1 MKLGGLFDVE
11 AKKNRIKELET
22 ALNDS
27 SIWSDLERANKINA
41 ELTNLKKEISGISKI
56 NLSIETIA
64 LMLDEA
70 TSDAELMNE
79 VALEIENVS
88 KEVEELYIATLLNG
102 PYDNL
107 NCFLEIHPGA
117 GGTEACDWASMLLR
131 MYERFCEK
139 NNYKYEVIDFLK
151 GEEAGVKSVTL
162 RISGF
167 NAYGYFKGEK
177 GIHRLVR
184 ISPFDSNKRRH
195 TSFASVSVVPEFEK
209 ISDIEIKDEE
219 LKIDVFH
226 SSGAGGQSVNTSDSA
241 VRITHLPTN
250 IVVSCQVERS
260 QLRNKERAM
269 EMLKSKLYQ
278 LEVEKKEAELNKE
291 KGLNSSINFGSQ
303 IRNYVLEPYT
313 LVKDVRSGYETSQ
326 AFKVLDGD
334 ILDIMQSVLKKN
346 INK

>member
-1 MKLGGLFDVE
+1 MILGGHFDVS
-11 AKKNRIKELET
+11 AKDKRIKELEDI
-22 ALNDS
+22 LNQPN
-27 SIWSDLERANKINA
+27 IWNDNVYASKVNS
-41 ELTNLKKEISGISKI
+41 ELINLKKE
-56 NLSIETIA
+56 LSDLKKASSIVDGLKDLIE
-64 LMLDEA
+64 LVSLDDSLKEDLE
-70 TSDAELMNE
+70 TEFLNAEKL
-79 VALEIENVS
+79 I
-88 KEVEELYIATLLNG
+88 EELEVATLLNG

-117 GGTEACDWASMLLR
+117 GGTEAMDWASMLLR
-131 MYERFCEK
+131 MYERFCEA
-139 NNYKYEVIDFLK
+139 NGYKYEVIDFLK

-162 RISGF
+162 RISG
-167 NAYGYFKGEK
+167 NMSYGYFKGEK
-177 GIHRLVR
+177 GVHRLVR

-195 TSFASVSVVPEFEK
+195 TSFASVTVVPEFDK
-209 ISDIEIKDEE
+209 VSDIEIKEE
-219 LKIDVFH
+219 DLKIDVFH

-241 VRITHLPTN
+241 VRITHLPTK

-291 KGLNSSINFGSQ
+291 KGISDSINFGSQ

-313 LVKDVRSGYETSQ
+313 LVKDLRSGYETSQ

-334 ILDIMQSVLKKN
+334 ILAIMESVLKLK
-346 INK
+346 K

>member
-1 MKLGGLFDVE
+1 MILGGHFDVVS
-11 AKKNRIKELET
+11 KDKRIKELEDI
-22 ALNDS
+22 LNQPN
-27 SIWSDLERANKINA
+27 IWTDNNYASKVNS
-41 ELTNLKKEISGISKI
+41 ELISLKKELGDLKKANTIVNGLKDLIELV
-56 NLSIETIA
+56 NLDDS
-64 LMLDEA
+64 LKD
-70 TSDAELMNE
+70 D
-79 VALEIENVS
+79 LEIEFLNAEKLVEDL
-88 KEVEELYIATLLNG
+88 EVATLLNG

-117 GGTEACDWASMLLR
+117 GGTEAMDWASMLLR
-131 MYERFCEK
+131 MYERFCEA

-162 RISGF
+162 RIAGSM
-167 NAYGYFKGEK
+167 AYGYFKGEK
-177 GIHRLVR
+177 GVHRLVR

-195 TSFASVSVVPEFEK
+195 TSFASVTVVPEFDK
-209 ISDIEIKDEE
+209 ISDIEIKDED

-241 VRITHLPTN
+241 VRITYLPTK

-291 KGLNSSINFGSQ
+291 KGINDSINFGSQ

-313 LVKDVRSGYETSQ
+313 LVKDLRSGYETSQ

-334 ILDIMQSVLKKN
+334 ILAIMESVLKLK
-346 INK
+346 K

>member
-1 MKLGGLFDVE
+1 MILGGHFDVS
-11 AKKNRIKELET
+11 AKDKRIKELEDI
-22 ALNDS
+22 LNQPN
-27 SIWSDLERANKINA
+27 IWNDNVYASKVNS
-41 ELTNLKKEISGISKI
+41 ELINLKKE
-56 NLSIETIA
+56 LSDLKKASSIVDGLKDLIE
-64 LMLDEA
+64 LVSLDDSLKEYLE
-70 TSDAELMNE
+70 TEFLNAEKL
-79 VALEIENVS
+79 I
-88 KEVEELYIATLLNG
+88 EELEVATLLNG

-117 GGTEACDWASMLLR
+117 GGTEAMDWASMLLR
-131 MYERFCEK
+131 MYERFCEA
-139 NNYKYEVIDFLK
+139 NGYKYEVIDFLK

-162 RISGF
+162 RISG
-167 NAYGYFKGEK
+167 NMSYGYFKGEK
-177 GIHRLVR
+177 GVHRLVR

-195 TSFASVSVVPEFEK
+195 TSFASVTVVPEFDK
-209 ISDIEIKDEE
+209 VSDIEIKDED

-241 VRITHLPTN
+241 VRITHLPTK

-291 KGLNSSINFGSQ
+291 KGISDSINFGSQ

-313 LVKDVRSGYETSQ
+313 LVKDLRSGYETSQ

-334 ILDIMQSVLKKN
+334 ILAIMESVLKLK
-346 INK
+346 K

>member
-1 MKLGGLFDVE
+1 MISGGHFDVG
-11 AKKNRIKELET
+11 AKDKRIKELEDI
-22 ALNDS
+22 LNQPN
-27 SIWSDLERANKINA
+27 IWNDNVYASKVNS
-41 ELTNLKKEISGISKI
+41 ELINLKKE
-56 NLSIETIA
+56 LSDLKKASSIVDGLKDLFELVSLDDSLKDDLETEF
-64 LMLDEA
+64 LN
-70 TSDAELMNE
+70 AEKL
-79 VALEIENVS
+79 I
-88 KEVEELYIATLLNG
+88 EELEVATLLNG

-117 GGTEACDWASMLLR
+117 GGTEAMDWASMLLR
-131 MYERFCEK
+131 MYERFCEA
-139 NNYKYEVIDFLK
+139 NGYKYEVIDFLK

-162 RISGF
+162 RISG
-167 NAYGYFKGEK
+167 NMSYGYFKGEK
-177 GIHRLVR
+177 GVHRLVR

-195 TSFASVSVVPEFEK
+195 TSFASVTVVPEFDK
-209 ISDIEIKDEE
+209 VSDIEIKDED

-241 VRITHLPTN
+241 VRITHLPTK

-291 KGLNSSINFGSQ
+291 KGISDSINFGSQ

-313 LVKDVRSGYETSQ
+313 LVKDLRSGYETSQ

-334 ILDIMQSVLKKN
+334 ILAIMESVLKLKR
-346 INK
+346 

>member
-1 MKLGGLFDVE
+1 MILGGHFDVG
-11 AKKNRIKELET
+11 AKDKRIKELEDI
-22 ALNDS
+22 LNQPN
-27 SIWSDLERANKINA
+27 IWNDNVYASKVNS
-41 ELTNLKKEISGISKI
+41 ELINLKKELSDLKKAGSIVSGLKDLMELV
-56 NLSIETIA
+56 NLDDS
-64 LMLDEA
+64 LKDDLEA
-70 TSDAELMNE
+70 EFLNAEKL
-79 VALEIENVS
+79 I
-88 KEVEELYIATLLNG
+88 EELEIATLLNG

-117 GGTEACDWASMLLR
+117 GGTEAMDWASMLLR
-131 MYERFCEK
+131 MYERFCEA
-139 NNYKYEVIDFLK
+139 NGYKYEVIDFLK

-162 RISGF
+162 RISG
-167 NAYGYFKGEK
+167 NMSYGYFKGEK
-177 GIHRLVR
+177 GVHRLVR

-195 TSFASVSVVPEFEK
+195 TSFASVTVVPEFDK
-209 ISDIEIKDEE
+209 VSDIEIKDED

-241 VRITHLPTN
+241 VRITHLPTK

-291 KGLNSSINFGSQ
+291 KGISDSINFGSQ

-313 LVKDVRSGYETSQ
+313 LVKDLRSGYETSQ

-334 ILDIMQSVLKKN
+334 ILAIMESVLKLKR
-346 INK
+346 

>member
-1 MKLGGLFDVE
+1 MILGGRFDVNV
-11 AKKNRIKELET
+11 KDKRIKELEDI
-22 ALNDS
+22 LNQPD
-27 SIWSDLERANKINA
+27 IWTNNA
-41 ELTNLKKEISGISKI
+41 YASKVNSELISLKKELGDLKKANTIVNGLKD
-56 NLSIETIA
+56 LIE
-64 LMLDEA
+64 LVSLDDSLKDDLE
-70 TSDAELMNE
+70 TEFLNAEKLVEDLE
-79 VALEIENVS
+79 V
-88 KEVEELYIATLLNG
+88 ATLLNG

-117 GGTEACDWASMLLR
+117 GGTEAMDWASMLLR
-131 MYERFCEK
+131 MYERFCES
-139 NNYKYEVIDFLK
+139 NGYKYEVIDFLK

-162 RISGF
+162 RISG
-167 NAYGYFKGEK
+167 NMSYGYFKCEK
-177 GIHRLVR
+177 GVHRLVR

-195 TSFASVSVVPEFEK
+195 TSFASVTVVPEFDK
-209 ISDIEIKDEE
+209 ISDIEIKDED

-241 VRITHLPTN
+241 VRITHLPTK

-291 KGLNSSINFGSQ
+291 KGISDSINFGSQ

-313 LVKDVRSGYETSQ
+313 LVKDLRSGYETSQ

-334 ILDIMQSVLKKN
+334 ILAIMESVLRLKK
-346 INK
+346 

>member
-1 MKLGGLFDVE
+1 MILGGHFDVS
-11 AKKNRIKELET
+11 AKDKRIKELEDI
-22 ALNDS
+22 LNQPN
-27 SIWSDLERANKINA
+27 IWNDNVYASKVNS
-41 ELTNLKKEISGISKI
+41 ELINLKKE
-56 NLSIETIA
+56 LSDLKKASSIVDGLKDLIE
-64 LMLDEA
+64 LVSLDDSLKDDLE
-70 TSDAELMNE
+70 TEFLNAEKL
-79 VALEIENVS
+79 I
-88 KEVEELYIATLLNG
+88 EELEVATLLNG

-117 GGTEACDWASMLLR
+117 GGTEAMDWASMLLR
-131 MYERFCEK
+131 MYERFCEA
-139 NNYKYEVIDFLK
+139 NGYKYEVIDFLK

-162 RISGF
+162 RISG
-167 NAYGYFKGEK
+167 NMSYGYFKGEK
-177 GIHRLVR
+177 GVHRLVR

-195 TSFASVSVVPEFEK
+195 TSFASVTVVPEFDK
-209 ISDIEIKDEE
+209 VSDIEIKDED

-241 VRITHLPTN
+241 VRITHLPTK

-291 KGLNSSINFGSQ
+291 KGISDSINFGSQ

-313 LVKDVRSGYETSQ
+313 LVKDLRSGYETSQ

-334 ILDIMQSVLKKN
+334 ILAIMESVLKLK
-346 INK
+346 K

>member
-1 MKLGGLFDVE
+1 MILGGCFDVNV
-11 AKKNRIKELET
+11 KDKRIKELEDI
-22 ALNDS
+22 LNQPD
-27 SIWSDLERANKINA
+27 IWTNNA
-41 ELTNLKKEISGISKI
+41 YASKVNSELISLKKELGDLKKANTIVNGLKD
-56 NLSIETIA
+56 LIE
-64 LMLDEA
+64 LVSLDD
-70 TSDAELMNE
+70 SLKDD
-79 VALEIENVS
+79 LEIEFLNAEKLVEDL
-88 KEVEELYIATLLNG
+88 EVATLLNG

-117 GGTEACDWASMLLR
+117 GGTEAMDWASMLLR
-131 MYERFCEK
+131 MYERFCES
-139 NNYKYEVIDFLK
+139 NGYKYEVIDFLK

-162 RISGF
+162 RISG
-167 NAYGYFKGEK
+167 NMSYGYFKGEK
-177 GIHRLVR
+177 GVHRLVR

-195 TSFASVSVVPEFEK
+195 TSFASVTVVPEFDK
-209 ISDIEIKDEE
+209 ISDIEIKDED

-241 VRITHLPTN
+241 VRITHLPTK

-291 KGLNSSINFGSQ
+291 KGISDSINFGSQ

-313 LVKDVRSGYETSQ
+313 LVKDLRSSYETSQ

-334 ILDIMQSVLKKN
+334 ILAIMESVLRLKK
-346 INK
+346 

>member
-1 MKLGGLFDVE
+1 MILGGHFDVS
-11 AKKNRIKELET
+11 AKDKRIKELEDI
-22 ALNDS
+22 LNQPN
-27 SIWSDLERANKINA
+27 IWNDNVYASKVNS
-41 ELTNLKKEISGISKI
+41 ELINLKKE
-56 NLSIETIA
+56 LSDLKKASSIVDGLKDLIE
-64 LMLDEA
+64 LVSLDDSLKEDLE
-70 TSDAELMNE
+70 TEFLNAEKL
-79 VALEIENVS
+79 I
-88 KEVEELYIATLLNG
+88 EELEVATLLNG

-117 GGTEACDWASMLLR
+117 GGTEAMDWASMLLR
-131 MYERFCEK
+131 MYERFCEA
-139 NNYKYEVIDFLK
+139 NGYKYEVIDFLK

-162 RISGF
+162 RISG
-167 NAYGYFKGEK
+167 NMSYGYFKGEK
-177 GIHRLVR
+177 GVHRLVR

-195 TSFASVSVVPEFEK
+195 TSFASVTVVPEFDK
-209 ISDIEIKDEE
+209 VSDIEIKDED

-241 VRITHLPTN
+241 VRITHLPTK

-291 KGLNSSINFGSQ
+291 KGISDSINFGSQ

-313 LVKDVRSGYETSQ
+313 LVKDLRSGYETSQ

-334 ILDIMQSVLKKN
+334 ILAIMESVLKLKR
-346 INK
+346 

>member
-1 MKLGGLFDVE
+1 MILGGHFDVD
-11 AKKNRIKELET
+11 AKDKRIKELEDI
-22 ALNDS
+22 LNQPN
-27 SIWSDLERANKINA
+27 IWNDNVYASKVNS
-41 ELTNLKKEISGISKI
+41 ELINLKKELSDLKKASSIVSGLKDLMELVSLDDSLKDD
-56 NLSIETIA
+56 LETEF
-64 LMLDEA
+64 LN
-70 TSDAELMNE
+70 AEKL
-79 VALEIENVS
+79 
-88 KEVEELYIATLLNG
+88 VEELEIATLLNG

-117 GGTEACDWASMLLR
+117 GGTEAMDWASMLLR
-131 MYERFCEK
+131 MYERFCEA
-139 NNYKYEVIDFLK
+139 NGYKYEVIDFLK

-162 RISGF
+162 RISG
-167 NAYGYFKGEK
+167 NMSYGYFKGEK
-177 GIHRLVR
+177 GVHRLVR

-195 TSFASVSVVPEFEK
+195 TSFASVTVVPEFDK
-209 ISDIEIKDEE
+209 VSDIEIKDED

-241 VRITHLPTN
+241 VRITHLPTK

-291 KGLNSSINFGSQ
+291 KGISDSINFGSQ

-313 LVKDVRSGYETSQ
+313 LVKDLRSGYETSQ

-334 ILDIMQSVLKKN
+334 ILAIMESVLKLKR
-346 INK
+346 

>member
-1 MKLGGLFDVE
+1 MILGGHFDVG
-11 AKKNRIKELET
+11 AKDKRIKELEDI
-22 ALNDS
+22 LNQPN
-27 SIWSDLERANKINA
+27 IWNDNVYASKVNSKLI
-41 ELTNLKKEISGISKI
+41 NLKKE
-56 NLSIETIA
+56 LSDLKKASSIVSSLKD
-64 LMLDEA
+64 LMELVSLDDSLKDDLEA
-70 TSDAELMNE
+70 EFLNAEKL
-79 VALEIENVS
+79 I
-88 KEVEELYIATLLNG
+88 EELEIATLLNG

-117 GGTEACDWASMLLR
+117 GGTEAMDWASMLLR
-131 MYERFCEK
+131 MYERFCEA
-139 NNYKYEVIDFLK
+139 NGYKYEVIDFLK

-162 RISGF
+162 RISG
-167 NAYGYFKGEK
+167 NMSYGYFKGEK
-177 GIHRLVR
+177 GVHRLVR

-195 TSFASVSVVPEFEK
+195 TSFASVTVVPEFDK
-209 ISDIEIKDEE
+209 VSDIEIKDED

-241 VRITHLPTN
+241 VRITHLPTK

-291 KGLNSSINFGSQ
+291 KGISDSINFGSQ

-313 LVKDVRSGYETSQ
+313 LVKDLRSGYETSQ

-334 ILDIMQSVLKKN
+334 LIAIMESVLKLK
-346 INK
+346 K